1 MASAQHEKE
10 RLLRRDVARLVEP
23 ALPGVEVLA
32 VEITGRDRFCV
43 FIDHPTGV
51 DHALCERTTN
61 VLRSY
66 LDEYSVEVSSPGLD
80 RPLRT
85 QPHFERAVGR
95 KVRVKTEALGLRGEV
110 VEASPRAVQIAERLG
125 RSGHTVRRDRAG
137 QSDRRRDEA
146 MSQEI
151 VEAVREIEREKG
163 IESGTLVA
171 ALEDALLAAYKKTPG
186 ASRHATVELDER
198 GDFRVFAI
206 DLPTDIESRLLE
218 EARERTLEELERIEE
233 ETGEK
238 NHTLLS
244 DDDLEIDWSDV
255 PENLVA
261 REDVTPDN
269 FGRIAAQTAKQ
280 VILQRIREAE
290 REMMYDEYV
299 DRVGEVVTG
308 IVQQTGD
315 RRNILVDLGK
325 VEALLPGPEQVD
337 GERYEQGS
345 RIKAVIREV
354 RTGTKGPQVILSRRD
369 PELIKT
375 LFELEVPEI
384 ADGLVEIRG
393 VAREPGYRSKIA
405 VESHAQGV
413 DPVGACVGP
422 RGSRVRMVVSELRGE
437 KIDIIPWNP
446 EPARFVAKAL
456 SPARVR
462 EVYLD
467 DDGKE
472 ATVVVPDDQLA
483 LAIGKEG
490 MNARLAAPP
499 HRLEDRHHLRHRV
512 RPAGGRGG
520 LRRRRRRGRGLL
532 GPLRGGPVE
541 RQALPE
547 HVSAR
552 LALLRRPGAPGA
564 RAARA
569 ERGGQPDRRRGGAR
583 ARAARRHRAARGR
596 HRGRGRVRRPGAG
609 GVPGRPGR
617 RSCRGRGRDARDR
630 RGAGRAPLRRRRPE
644 RRHPRRDGRARG
656 ERLSAAPDPHVRRL
670 RPQGAP
676 GGAPPFPCT
685 RRPPRPRRR
694 PGPGRVHVPAPPL
707 LRAGD
712 GPPGLQ
718 PGAPSLRP
726 RRPLAPAP
734 LHLTTDGKRQAE

>member
-1 MASAQHEKE
+1 
-10 RLLRRDVARLVEP
+10 
-23 ALPGVEVLA
+23 
-32 VEITGRDRFCV
+32 
-43 FIDHPTGV
+43 
-51 DHALCERTTN
+51 
-61 VLRSY
+61 
-66 LDEYSVEVSSPGLD
+66 
-80 RPLRT
+80 
-85 QPHFERAVGR
+85 
-95 KVRVKTEALGLRGEV
+95 
-110 VEASPRAVQIAERLG
+110 
-125 RSGHTVRRDRAG
+125 
-137 QSDRRRDEA
+137 

-151 VEAVREIEREKG
+151 VDAVREIEREKG

-186 ASRHATVELDER
+186 AARHATVELDDR
-198 GDFRVFAI
+198 GDFRVYAI
-206 DLPTDIESRLLE
+206 ELPADLEVRLLDD
-218 EARERTLEELERIEE
+218 ARERALDELERIEE

-238 NHTLLS
+238 NHTLLA
-244 DDDLEIDWSDV
+244 DDELEIDWSEV
-255 PENLVA
+255 PEDQMT

-290 REMMYDEYV
+290 REMMYDEYI

-384 ADGLVEIRG
+384 ADGLVTIEG

-405 VESHAQGV
+405 VQSHTQGV

-437 KIDIIPWNP
+437 KIDIIPWNN

-490 MNARLAAPP
+490 MNARLAA
-499 HRLEDRHHLRHRV
+499 RLTGWKIDITSDTEF
-512 RPAGGRGG
+512 AQAEAEAAFGGGEPG
-520 LRRRRRRGRGLL
+520 DETDISGRCAAVLANGKRC
-532 GPLRGGPVE
+532 PNA
-541 RQALPE
+541 ALPGSKYCGVPAHQE
-547 HVSAR
+547 
-552 LALLRRPGAPGA
+552 LALHETDAEDNPIVAEDEPELEALSDTAEPESVTEDAGAF
-564 RAARA
+564 
-569 ERGGQPDRRRGGAR
+569 D
-583 ARAARRHRAARGR
+583 
-596 HRGRGRVRRPGAG
+596 
-609 GVPGRPGR
+609 
-617 RSCRGRGRDARDR
+617 
-630 RGAGRAPLRRRRPE
+630 
-644 RRHPRRDGRARG
+644 
-656 ERLSAAPDPHVRRL
+656 APDPGEEFPAGPGDAPAAGEDETLETGAAHARHVEDDPDAGVPIQHVRE
-670 RPQGAP
+670 GE
-676 GGAPPFPCT
+676 
-685 RRPPRPRRR
+685 
-694 PGPGRVHVPAPPL
+694 
-707 LRAGD
+707 
-712 GPPGLQ
+712 
-718 PGAPSLRP
+718 
-726 RRPLAPAP
+726 
-734 LHLTTDGKRQAE
+734 AE